1 MALSI
6 FHPATPPD
14 VRRAVRALL
23 AVAALCFAY
32 AWLYGHLYSFRSN
45 LGTGLPDV
53 STNADVLTL
62 GLRNLALLT
71 ATWAF
76 ALVAAATPGSAAAL
90 ERLWGRAANVMGRPS
105 IAVVVA
111 AVLAVGYAL
120 ARVAVNA
127 ENLPHALAD
136 YTAGTGR
143 TPFQY
148 RALVPWTVRLAV
160 AVVPPL
166 GRSLWLPYGA
176 AEALAAFGAWA
187 AARRFLRPYLPDRPG
202 ERSAAAFG
210 MFLLLGLNLA
220 LPFRHNAFF
229 FPWDTLSV
237 AFFTAGLAL
246 LRDRRW
252 TAFYLLFSLAT
263 LNRETTCFLTIAL
276 VLSEVGRMPLPRLAA
291 HGAAQLAIWVA
302 LKALLL
308 ALYSQNTPLLGA
320 GTSSLF
326 VMPTLLNI
334 GAVSGVPGLLVL
346 SGAIGG
352 LWLVPLLLASR
363 VAEPGLRRLFRV
375 VPVFLAGML
384 VVGEVLEV
392 RVYSELI
399 PLVLAGLVMSIGSVV
414 SEARRAGRSADA
426 APTDALAPEGKNR
439 PVDGPELPPSAVP
452 RLLTAA
458 RASRVARA
466 RTRLQAADSP
476 SHRDMAPI

>member
-1 MALSI
+1 MPSPPILMALSI

-45 LGTGLPDV
+45 LGIGLPDV
-53 STNADVLTL
+53 STNAGVLTL
-62 GLRNLALLT
+62 RLRNLALLVS
-71 ATWAF
+71 AWAF

-90 ERLWGRAANVMGRPS
+90 ARGWRRVVEAMGRPGV
-105 IAVVVA
+105 ALVVA

-127 ENLPHALAD
+127 ENLPNALAD

-148 RALVPWTVRLAV
+148 RALVPWAVRLAV
-160 AVVPPL
+160 SAVPPL
-166 GRSLWLPYGA
+166 GRSLWVPYGA
-176 AEALAAFGAWA
+176 VEALAALGAWA
-187 AARRFLRPYLPDRPG
+187 AARHFLRPFVPDRPA
-202 ERSAAAFG
+202 ERSAAALG

-237 AFFTAGLAL
+237 AFFTLGLAL
-246 LRDRRW
+246 LRERRW
-252 TAFYLLFSLAT
+252 PAFYVLFAVAT

-302 LKALLL
+302 VKALLL
-308 ALYSQNTPLLGA
+308 ALYSQNAPLLGA

-326 VMPTLLNI
+326 VMPTLLNL

-346 SGAIGG
+346 AGAMGG
-352 LWLVPLLLASR
+352 LWLVPLLLAGR
-363 VAEPGLRRLFRV
+363 IGDAPLRRTSRA
-375 VPVFLAGML
+375 VPVFVAAML
-384 VVGEVLEV
+384 LVGEVLEV
-392 RVYSELI
+392 RIYSELI
-399 PLVLAGLVMSIGSVV
+399 PLVLAGLVLSLGSVV
-414 SEARRAGRSADA
+414 GAARPCEGREGTPGSPDLSLRVAEGGPGAGSARRAPGSRIALQGAEEGVVRDA
-426 APTDALAPEGKNR
+426 AR
-439 PVDGPELPPSAVP
+439 
-452 RLLTAA
+452 
-458 RASRVARA
+458 
-466 RTRLQAADSP
+466 
-476 SHRDMAPI
+476 I